1 MKKNKIII
9 TALAI
14 AFALPSAN
22 AFADDLPVKPNNE
35 DRYGPDGI
43 AKPIKKNILDEVVP
57 PQPMPGPD
65 GKFKEDDRP
74 YELKNEDRYGP
85 DGILKPIE
93 KNILDEVKPPE
104 PMPGPDG
111 KYKGFDDEKELGVPI
126 PNGKKDDDVFPVV
139 GPGSENPKFT
149 DADVKKSVKVE
160 KGYKYIPEG
169 YYIVED
175 LKATRKLIKQAA
187 DKNKQ
192 MIDSA
197 QFLIDFTP
205 QTIVKVRGKLEKL
218 LKDSKA
224 LLKEAEVMIAEYDKA
239 IEKATK

>member
-43 AKPIKKNILDEVVP
+43 AKPIEKNILDEVVP

-65 GKFKEDDRP
+65 GK
-74 YELKNEDRYGP
+74 
-85 DGILKPIE
+85 
-93 KNILDEVKPPE
+93 
-104 PMPGPDG
+104 
-111 KYKGFDDEKELGVPI
+111 YKGFDDEKELGDPI

-139 GPGSENPKFT
+139 DPGSENPFFT

-160 KGYKYIPEG
+160 KGYKYIPAGE
-169 YYIVED
+169 YKLKD

>member
-1 MKKNKIII
+1 MKKNKVIM
-9 TALAI
+9 TALAL
-14 AFALPSAN
+14 AFALPAAS
-22 AFADDLPVKPNNE
+22 AFADDLPVKPKNE
-35 DRYGPDGI
+35 DRYGPGGI
-43 AKPIKKNILDEVVP
+43 AKPIEKNILDEVVP

-65 GKFKEDDRP
+65 GK
-74 YELKNEDRYGP
+74 
-85 DGILKPIE
+85 
-93 KNILDEVKPPE
+93 
-104 PMPGPDG
+104 
-111 KYKGFDDEKELGVPI
+111 YKGFDDEKELGDPLPI
-126 PNGKKDDDVFPVV
+126 PDGKKDDDVFPVV
-139 GPGSENPKFT
+139 GPGSENPFFT

-224 LLKEAEVMIAEYDKA
+224 LLKEAEVMITEYDKA
-239 IEKATK
+239 IEEATK